1 MKEEL
6 RIIATLALQAKST
19 EANQNKIH
27 TDLVN
32 NIPDYSNL
40 NKHATFNHVPDNST
54 NISNLKT
61 RESPNN
67 TSQKTREDIRSAV
80 EMNSSQSRASTRSA
94 DHDESQ
100 SESSVGAGSSVIGQ
114 DISSHK
120 IENLFGRKF
129 FYFNVFF
136 IILQLVLGAKIG
148 TWV

>member
-1 MKEEL
+1 MFLKNCQKSIFFVVDILENVKEEL

-19 EANQNKIH
+19 EVNQNKIH

-40 NKHATFNHVPDNST
+40 NKHATSNHVPDIST
-54 NISNLKT
+54 NISDLKT
-61 RESPNN
+61 RESLN

-114 DISSHK
+114 DISSCK
-120 IENLFGRKF
+120 IENLFGKKS
-129 FYFNVFF
+129 FF
-136 IILQLVLGAKIG
+136 I
-148 TWV
+148 

>member
-40 NKHATFNHVPDNST
+40 NNHATFNHIVPDNST
-54 NISNLKT
+54 NISDLKT
-61 RESPNN
+61 RESLN

-114 DISSHK
+114 DISSYK
-120 IENLFGRKF
+120 IENLFGRKSF
-129 FYFNVFF
+129 FV
-136 IILQLVLGAKIG
+136 
-148 TWV
+148 